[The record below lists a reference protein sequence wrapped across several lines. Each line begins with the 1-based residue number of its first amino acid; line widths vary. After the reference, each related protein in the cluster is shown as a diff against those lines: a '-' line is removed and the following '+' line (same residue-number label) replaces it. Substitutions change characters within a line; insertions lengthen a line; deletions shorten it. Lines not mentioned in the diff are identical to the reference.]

1 MPTIDDALS
10 LGSSGWQ
17 ILPLNGKV
25 PLTRHGVKDATADL
39 NQIRA
44 WWAHNAHHNVGARVP
59 GHLIVLD
66 FDPRNGGT
74 VEHLTEVLGH
84 ELPETLTVHSG
95 REDGGQ
101 HRYYRHPGGSVSAR
115 RLPSGVDI
123 KTSAGYCVM
132 PPSIHPATGRP
143 YRWELHPVSALP
155 KTLTKLLKPM
165 RPVIPATQHRA
176 SLEQRAQHLV
186 RYVESATE
194 GSRNNRLFWAAC
206 RATEDNHPVATFD
219 ALLEAAMRAGLDQN
233 EAAQTLLSATRVQ
246 GGAR

>member
-1 MPTIDDALS
+1 MPTIEDALS

-25 PLTRHGVKDATADL
+25 PITRRGVKDATVDPQ
-39 NQIRA
+39 QIRT
-44 WWAHNAHHNVGARVP
+44 WWAHDSRHNVGARVP

-74 VEHLTEVLGH
+74 VEHLTEVLGY
-84 ELPETLTVHSG
+84 ELPRTLTVHSG

-101 HRYYRHPGGSVSAR
+101 HRYYRHPGGTVSTR
-115 RLPSGVDI
+115 QLPPGIDV
-123 KTSAGYCVM
+123 KTSTGYCVM
-132 PPSIHPATGRP
+132 PPSVHPATGRP
-143 YRWELHPVSALP
+143 YRWEQHPVSALP
-155 KTLTKLLKPM
+155 RSLRELLKPTPP
-165 RPVIPATQHRA
+165 PVRSAQQMG
-176 SLEQRAQHLV
+176 SLDQRAQHLV

-206 RATEDNHPVATFD
+206 RATEDNHPAATFD
-219 ALLEAAMRAGLDQN
+219 ALLEAALRAGLDST

-246 GGAR
+246 GVAN